1 MTPKMQTCAKFSTHS
16 SSLLEILADQLL
28 DNKSTDADSSNLG
41 SRVFIWSFG
50 RPLGDTAPA
59 LNAKKM
65 ILHMT
70 KPTAADHIQCIHT
83 YMHTYTHIGIHA
95 HMHTFIALHYSTA
108 HYIAVHTTY
117 IHHITLSLHSITQH
131 NMLYITLH
139 YIIKYC
145 ITLLHT

>member
-1 MTPKMQTCAKFSTHS
+1 MTPKMQKCAKFSTHS

-70 KPTAADHIQCIHT
+70 KPTAADHIQCIHRYMHT
-83 YMHTYTHIGIHA
+83 CMHTYTHAYIHA
-95 HMHTFIALHYSTA
+95 YRHTCIHA
-108 HYIAVHTTY
+108 Y
-117 IHHITLSLHSITQH
+117 IH
-131 NMLYITLH
+131 
-139 YIIKYC
+139 C
-145 ITLLHT
+145 ITLQYSTLHCSTYYVHSSHYTITT